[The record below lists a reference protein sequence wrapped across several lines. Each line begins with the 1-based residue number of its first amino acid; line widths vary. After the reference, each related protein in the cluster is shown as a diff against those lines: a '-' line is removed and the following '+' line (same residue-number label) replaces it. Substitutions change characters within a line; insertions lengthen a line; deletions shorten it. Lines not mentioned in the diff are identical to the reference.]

1 MSRIIASAVV
11 VIVFA
16 VSAHA
21 ENWYQGSIT
30 LKNGKTLRGEIA
42 IQYEYDVALFRLG
55 SDVTVFPAFKVE
67 SFTFYDGSADVHKE
81 FISRQFSNGVT
92 NTYRFFER
100 VVAGEYSVLR
110 RQETA
115 WYSIH
120 LDILEYDYFVSCPS
134 GDFFPIEKFRRKVYP
149 RLLEESSGNLKKYV
163 QVNHLSPAR
172 LLDSILIVRHF
183 NSLQVNTA
191 LAKN

>member
-1 MSRIIASAVV
+1 MSRIITSMLLI
-11 VIVFA
+11 IVLA
-16 VSAHA
+16 VSAYA

-30 LKNGKTLRGEIA
+30 LKSGKTLRGEIA
-42 IQYEYDVALFRLG
+42 IQYAYDVALFRLG

-67 SFTFYDGSADVHKE
+67 SFSFYDGSADVQKE
-81 FISRQFSNGVT
+81 FIARQFSDGVT
-92 NTYRFFER
+92 TTYRFFER

-120 LDILEYDYFVSCPS
+120 LDILEYDYYVSSPS
-134 GDFFPIEKFRRKVYP
+134 GDFFPMEKFKRKVYP
-149 RLLEESSGNLKKYV
+149 YLLEESNGNLKKYV
-163 QVNHLSPAR
+163 QANHLSPMR